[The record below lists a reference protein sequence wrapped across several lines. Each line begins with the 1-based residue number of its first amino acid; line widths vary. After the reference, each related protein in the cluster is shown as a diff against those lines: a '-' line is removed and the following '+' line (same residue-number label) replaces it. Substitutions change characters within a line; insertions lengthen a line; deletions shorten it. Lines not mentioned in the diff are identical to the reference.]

1 MPPPGPQNLEPRQ
14 TYLQVFSL
22 EELIR
27 APLIATVQGDF
38 YAAKSFVRYIRE
50 YGFTRANGDDF
61 GHLRMVTFRYRTE
74 GGWSEVSVPL
84 LSLVPLP
91 LLQIT
96 DADFKYDIRILGAVG
111 HDVKDVPRDSRAWMR
126 TLGEDASPPHQTTVM
141 ASFAPT
147 DPPSANSGEQMPTL
161 IANMSIAIAM
171 RRADVPAGIAALL
184 NVAQSS
190 IGGNAQPRLTL
201 APSVQTLD
209 PRTPSVVYT
218 AAVAGADGKP
228 DPGRLVTFAF
238 VSAVPLT
245 IGVVTGELASRGPLR
260 VAVLTAANGEAAIS
274 VAAAAAAPADA
285 QLTATAELD
294 QGNGQYGPE
303 SARALLQIV
312 PTNSEDR

>member
-1 MPPPGPQNLEPRQ
+1 MRPGPRAEPQ
-14 TYLQVFSL
+14 TYLQVLSL

-27 APLIATVQGDF
+27 APLIATVQADF

-50 YGFTRANGDDF
+50 YGFTRANGDDL

-84 LSLVPLP
+84 LSLVALP

-96 DADFKYDIRILGAVG
+96 DADFKYELHILGALG
-111 HDVKDVPRDSRAWMR
+111 HRVDDVTRDSREWMR
-126 TLGEDASPPHQTTVM
+126 SLGDSTSPRHQTTVM
-141 ASFAPT
+141 ASFAPAHPQPAT
-147 DPPSANSGEQMPTL
+147 AEQQMPAL
-161 IANMSIAIAM
+161 AGNMSIAIAM

-190 IGGNAQPRLTL
+190 IGGNPQPRLTL

-209 PRTPSVVYT
+209 PRTASVIYT
-218 AAVAGADGKP
+218 AAVLRADGKP

-245 IGVVTGELASRGPLR
+245 IGVVTGMLVSRRPLGA
-260 VAVLTAANGEAAIS
+260 AVLTAANGEAAIS
-274 VAAAAAAPADA
+274 VAAAPAAAAAPADA
-285 QLTATAELD
+285 SLTATAELD
-294 QGNGQYGPE
+294 QGNGQFGPE

-312 PTNSEDR
+312 PTASEER